1 MKRAFFMPTLLTNH
15 KISSSP
21 KRGISFCN
29 EVAIQKTHCSPPT
42 EKTFTSSFKNTL
54 LSLVLFLG
62 LFSTTQHWTT
72 TYDGLG
78 RRIKTSSAGNTINYY
93 YDPEVEFLELGHNVN
108 GSRQWNLYGPD
119 RSGIYGG
126 AQGIGGLESCFDENT
141 HASFGIVNNYFGDVV
156 GLISGGSFTP
166 YQSDLGSY
174 GPMPGSSVNQAFQ
187 PQWRSHYLDQTGFI
201 CMGARYYDPQNGRF
215 ISPDPLGHGASM
227 SLYDYCNGDPVNGLD
242 PDGRCVEGYTSG
254 YNSGLFVDH
263 ENLTQQVA
271 GLVGAAASYH
281 DTLPLALARDYNN
294 APEGYGEGV
303 ARNGKFLADWMTG
316 TMPSEIIYDPNS
328 PETMDMRTSPGA
340 AKIRKDFIQNGTL
353 TTRPKL
359 WYDTFEA
366 ARDTLLYPKQWAST
380 ALEVGGFAE
389 AQITNNGNGTAT
401 FVVPNTAGAQSF
413 FYHALRD
420 RKSSTGPMHNVEQV
434 FIWTEPIGQTSSSLS
449 K

>member
-254 YNSGLFVDH
+254 YNGGLFEDH
-263 ENLTQQVA
+263 ANLTQQVA

-281 DTLPLALARDYNN
+281 DMLPLALGRDYNN
-294 APEGYGEGV
+294 APEGYGGGV
-303 ARNGKFLADWMTG
+303 ARNATFLGNWAAG
-316 TMPSEIIYDPNS
+316 NLNPEIIYDPNS
-328 PETMDMRTSPGA
+328 PETMDMKSSPGA
-340 AKIRKDFIQNGTL
+340 AQIRNDFIKTGEV
-353 TTRPKL
+353 TRPKL
-359 WYDTFEA
+359 GYGTFQA
-366 ARDTLLYPKQWAST
+366 AKETLPYPRQWAST
-380 ALEVGGFAE
+380 ALEVGGFDGAS
-389 AQITNNGNGTAT
+389 ITNNGDGTAT
-401 FVVPNTAGAQSF
+401 FRIKNRAGAKSF
-413 FYHALRD
+413 FYHLLPD
-420 RKSSTGPMHNVEQV
+420 FPTSLGNVPMHNVEQK
-434 FIWTEPIGQTSSSLS
+434 FIWTEPIGSST

>member
-242 PDGRCVEGYTSG
+242 PDGRCVEKGKEEFS
-254 YNSGLFVDH
+254 
-263 ENLTQQVA
+263 
-271 GLVGAAASYH
+271 
-281 DTLPLALARDYNN
+281 
-294 APEGYGEGV
+294 EGYDKSYY
-303 ARNGKFLADWMTG
+303 ANGADVK
-316 TMPSEIIYDPNS
+316 YDNS
-328 PETMDMRTSPGA
+328 
-340 AKIRKDFIQNGTL
+340 IQ
-353 TTRPKL
+353 
-359 WYDTFEA
+359 
-366 ARDTLLYPKQWAST
+366 Q
-380 ALEVGGFAE
+380 VGGFVGNSILK
-389 AQITNNGNGTAT
+389 AQPVIGTDPGTIAVGGQFNAALGLQFNISAQFSLSNWADPATRRIGGIISITPLTGVGTDIGASGGVLMTRSRATSPEQLNGLSGNAGGSVSAGS
-401 FVVPNTAGAQSF
+401 FVVGYDAGNWGKTPTDNIFIGRGIMTTFGLPFEVHTSATWT
-413 FYHALRD
+413 
-420 RKSSTGPMHNVEQV
+420 KSRSWN
-434 FIWTEPIGQTSSSLS
+434 F
-449 K
+449 